1 MGSES
6 ETHTRG
12 LPSVPFGFCGFGLGL
27 YMRFCMFVVLGFAR
41 LIKSDGKKK
50 KNLRLLLNGG
60 TCPKKHTTVSPGLAH
75 VHVIMYFKVLE
86 FVV

>member
-41 LIKSDGKKK
+41 LIKSDEKKK
-50 KNLRLLLNGG
+50 KNSECKIGELLVGF
-60 TCPKKHTTVSPGLAH
+60 VS
-75 VHVIMYFKVLE
+75 F
-86 FVV
+86 